1 VDSLE
6 AGPIEHHHRVLV
18 DLHHAHLPHRVRGEV
33 EIVEVAEEFLSAGY
47 RAIGEEALELR
58 RHVPTEKLLVITDR
72 CLPTGPLERR
82 QFREQ
87 ALICGVLGKGS
98 GENTTPACAR
108 ENSGVFVTRSGGGR
122 TREPGHAE
130 RSGFL
135 TDRRRD

>member
-98 GENTTPACAR
+98 GENTNANTKTTYLSDLMETSASTRGTRACR
-108 ENSGVFVTRSGGGR
+108 DL
-122 TREPGHAE
+122 E
-130 RSGFL
+130 RRGP
-135 TDRRRD
+135 